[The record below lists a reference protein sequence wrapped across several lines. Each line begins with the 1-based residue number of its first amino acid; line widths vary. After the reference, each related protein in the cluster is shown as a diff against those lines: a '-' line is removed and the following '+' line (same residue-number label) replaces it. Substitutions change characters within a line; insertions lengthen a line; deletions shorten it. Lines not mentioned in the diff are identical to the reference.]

1 MRYFQKEI
9 PDSAV
14 FVNGSAMRFDILETN
29 DATLIAELDKCIA
42 RGIGGVLSITEEQYA
57 EEAKKKAEQISSG
70 FSSNNRPQ
78 RRELSAHQLGGL
90 RAAGESGNAHG
101 QFAAPQQPERARNQH
116 GMGPIRE
123 PAKMPDPI
131 EVPTNESF
139 AGMFTKPPTA
149 KMKDLRAA
157 V

>member
-1 MRYFQKEI
+1 
-9 PDSAV
+9 
-14 FVNGSAMRFDILETN
+14 MRFDILETN

-90 RAAGESGNAHG
+90 RAAGENGNTHG